1 MIKRKYLYFFFR
13 MSKLISG
20 LKNNIAFNPF
30 KKKDLV
36 VGSDSTAQVRI
47 GTIQQFKNYVI
58 LVLTDYQTVAK
69 ETLVQMKKQ
78 PIKTSI
84 YAVLAGSIVVCYK
97 KNPHYQNYIEARRS
111 YANDMLMC
119 VTGYNKK
126 SEFYLN
132 SLNKLE
138 YCNRLE
144 YRSFLIFS
152 LIMDQSFCAS
162 ESTYEK
168 QCTQL
173 NNPSKWNVF
182 NYTNKFVKFLSRI
195 VDVGF
200 FDNWYFL
207 NKNLVDYDVDD
218 SEWSNLNK

>member
-1 MIKRKYLYFFFR
+1 
-13 MSKLISG
+13 
-20 LKNNIAFNPF
+20 
-30 KKKDLV
+30 
-36 VGSDSTAQVRI
+36 
-47 GTIQQFKNYVI
+47 
-58 LVLTDYQTVAK
+58 
-69 ETLVQMKKQ
+69 
-78 PIKTSI
+78 
-84 YAVLAGSIVVCYK
+84 
-97 KNPHYQNYIEARRS
+97 
-111 YANDMLMC
+111 MC

-152 LIMDQSFCAS
+152 LIMDQSFCTS

-182 NYTNKFVKFLSRI
+182 NYTNKWDQVEFFKSTIRNHHFNLRVIGFL
-195 VDVGF
+195 
-200 FDNWYFL
+200 
-207 NKNLVDYDVDD
+207 
-218 SEWSNLNK
+218 